1 MMFHMRRA
9 SFLIILCLLTAC
21 AGSDS
26 AVLECALEYWDGTVG
41 LCLPQGWSVIDAQT
55 LRQRGVPEETIAGFQ
70 ADSAVSG
77 QFPTVTVTRELL
89 TAEIA
94 PEVYSNA
101 SMRSVSVLPGYQELE
116 TTSMEVDGATVSLH
130 VFTAQPV
137 AEEPM
142 RRFYQVSTVAGST
155 GYTATAAAPVV
166 IDDALDEQ
174 IVFVLQH
181 LTFQES
187 DSQQ

>member
-1 MMFHMRRA
+1 MMLRMRRA
-9 SFLIILCLLTAC
+9 FFLVILCLLTAC
-21 AGSDS
+21 ARSDTAS
-26 AVLECALEYWDGTVG
+26 LACVLEYWDGTVG

-55 LRQRGVPEETIAGFQ
+55 LRQRGAPEETIAAFQ

-89 TAEIA
+89 AGDVA
-94 PEVYSNA
+94 PEAYSNA
-101 SMRSVSVLPGYQELE
+101 SIRSVSVLPGYQELE
-116 TTSMEVDGATVSLH
+116 TTSMDVDGATVGLH

-137 AEEPM
+137 SAEPM
-142 RRFYQVSTVAGST
+142 RRFYQVSTVSGSA
-155 GYTATAAAPVV
+155 GYTATAATPVA
-166 IDDALDEQ
+166 ISDELDRQ